1 VPHQNFYD
9 NKNKYQPCFADEYCP
24 ANLTKAQSLEV
35 QRLALRANETLM
47 LGSYSRIDFILDENG
62 MFICLN
68 ANTLPGM
75 MPFSLLP
82 QEAKADGL
90 SYNELCWRIVAAGKS
105 HKMI

>member
-1 VPHQNFYD
+1 
-9 NKNKYQPCFADEYCP
+9 
-24 ANLTKAQSLEV
+24 
-35 QRLALRANETLM
+35 M